1 MKTEIEEILA
11 EETAGTPLYLVEVE
25 VSNQHIDVYLDA
37 DGGVNLEDCAKTN
50 RKLHERLE
58 EKGFDTGKFI
68 IDVSSPGIERPLQS
82 LRDYMKNVGRKL
94 EIKIQDGKL
103 LKGVLVFVNDHQLML
118 KIGAGHKVKNEILNF
133 NDIIEAIV
141 TI

>member
-1 MKTEIEEILA
+1 
-11 EETAGTPLYLVEVE
+11 
-25 VSNQHIDVYLDA
+25 
-37 DGGVNLEDCAKTN
+37 
-50 RKLHERLE
+50 
-58 EKGFDTGKFI
+58 
-68 IDVSSPGIERPLQS
+68 
-82 LRDYMKNVGRKL
+82 VGRKL